1 MRIVFDLDDTLC
13 HTENRDYSNS
23 CAISSVVEK
32 IKEIKHKIS
41 DAEIVIYTARGMA
54 SCNGDV
60 EMAKKK
66 NLPYIEAFLQ
76 RNDLKVDE
84 IIFGKPLADIYV
96 DDKAMSAID
105 FSLAGVRTYEGLSGA
120 TVCRVG
126 NVVIKQ
132 AGNVKEQ
139 YDWYCRAKTHYENKN
154 GMFYTPIV
162 YSVTLG
168 KLYMQYVDGHL
179 AAKCV
184 NADMIRNI
192 IKELKREQG
201 HIDGR
206 NDVVSYAN
214 YVSQRAES
222 VGVRTDIFERITNCK
237 TLEDKTFSHGD
248 LSLLNIIST
257 DKGLALIDP
266 SPNKGVESW
275 IIDAAKIRASLNWL
289 DEALVGIEHDR
300 GLIDVFDNLFEDK
313 EVLNAV
319 KLCEESHLFRVWHY
333 AKKLGKVDIERK
345 LEHCYS
351 LLYAK

>member
-23 CAISSVVEK
+23 CAISSVIEK
-32 IKEIKHKIS
+32 IKEIKHKIT

-54 SCNGDV
+54 SCKGNV

-66 NLPYIEAFLQ
+66 NLPFIEAFLQ

-105 FSLAGVRTYEGLSGA
+105 FSLAEVRTYEGLSGA
-120 TVCRVG
+120 KVCRVG
-126 NVVIKQ
+126 NVIIKQ
-132 AGNVKEQ
+132 ADNVKEQ

-154 GMFYTPIV
+154 GLFYTPNV

-168 KLYMQYVDGHL
+168 KLYMQYVNGRL
-179 AAKCV
+179 AATCV
-184 NADMIRNI
+184 NAEMIRNI
-192 IKELKREQG
+192 IKELKRDHG
-201 HIDGR
+201 NINNM

-222 VGVRTDIFERITNCK
+222 VGVKTDIFERITNCK
-237 TLEDKTFSHGD
+237 ALESKTFSHGD

-266 SPNKGVESW
+266 SPNRGVESW
-275 IIDAAKIRASLNWL
+275 ILDAAKIRASINWL
-289 DEALVGIEHDR
+289 DEALVGIKHDR
-300 GLIDVFDNLFEDK
+300 HLIEVFDNLFDDK
-313 EVLNAV
+313 EILDAV
-319 KLCEESHLFRVWHY
+319 KLCEESHLFRVWYY
-333 AKKLGKVDIERK
+333 AKKLGKVDIEQK
-345 LEHCYS
+345 LEYYYS